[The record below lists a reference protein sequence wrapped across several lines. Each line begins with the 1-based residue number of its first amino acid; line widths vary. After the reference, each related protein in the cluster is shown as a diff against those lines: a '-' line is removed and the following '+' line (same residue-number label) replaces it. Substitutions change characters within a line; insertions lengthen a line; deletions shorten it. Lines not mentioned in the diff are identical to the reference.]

1 MRLRLISAALLCAA
15 LFCSCSP
22 RNYIPE
28 EPLPMPA
35 GKEFGVCAIS
45 VMNLREEPDF
55 AGEAAT
61 QVLMGTLVKVMDHHG
76 SWTQVVTPDGYQAW
90 VTSGSVQCLTPD
102 EAFDFKAAPKII
114 ITSKYTTMLTGRGGA
129 NRTLCDLVKGCIL
142 EVTGTKAGKYVC
154 RTPDGREGLV
164 RKSDARPFNRYY
176 ESQRH
181 TPDDIV
187 NTAKTYMGIPYMW
200 GGTSIKAVDCSGLTQ
215 SVYRDCGIIIPRNAS
230 AQAQCG
236 TEVSLEANGKHLKK
250 GDLLFFGRQRTNGS
264 VGVYHVALY
273 IGNGEFIHSAG
284 GRVKINSFLEE
295 RDNYYP
301 GCTDIVWAR
310 RILGVSQRRGG
321 FSEIIRSNW
330 YF

>member
-1 MRLRLISAALLCAA
+1 MRHRLFSAIALCTALLCA
-15 LFCSCSP
+15 CSP
-22 RNYIPE
+22 RNYIPA
-28 EPLPMPA
+28 EPLELPA

-61 QVLMGTLVKVMDHHG
+61 QVLMGTLVRVMDRHG
-76 SWTQVVTPDGYQAW
+76 SWVQVETPDGYRAW
-90 VTSGSVQCLTPD
+90 VTSGSIQCLTPD
-102 EAFDFKAAPKII
+102 LVYDYKAAPKII
-114 ITSKYTTMLTGRGGA
+114 ITSRYATMVTGRLGH
-129 NRTLCDLVKGCIL
+129 NRVVCDLVKGCML
-142 EVTGTKAGKYVC
+142 EVVGRKEGRYLC
-154 RTPDGREGLV
+154 STPDGRTGMV
-164 RKSDARPFNRYY
+164 RKCDARPFDKYIAA
-176 ESQRH
+176 QRH

-230 AQAQCG
+230 AQAQSG
-236 TEVSLEANGKHLKK
+236 MEVSLDNNGKHLKK
-250 GDLLFFGRQRTNGS
+250 GDLLFFGRQRANGTT
-264 VGVYHVALY
+264 GVYHVALY

-284 GRVKINSFLEE
+284 GRVKVNSFLEE
-295 RDNYYP
+295 RENYYP
-301 GCTDIVWAR
+301 GCEDLVWAR

-321 FSEIIRSNW
+321 FSEIIGSNW